1 MRRPT
6 ISNELCK
13 LSVTSLAKAIGAHKL
28 YAIREPTPLTRITH
42 LNASR
47 IWDISSAD
55 VFLDKIFQFAHSD
68 VITGSAAS
76 LTNDNIFFTCSL
88 DKSCLIWDDREIGP
102 ALGNYVMFIFEKTK
116 KKKKSFLALTL
127 YEKHDVRLKDV
138 RWSPENND
146 CIIYAG
152 DEYGYI
158 LTIDERNSKIWFHI
172 MRI

>member
-13 LSVTSLAKAIGAHKL
+13 LSVTSLAKAIGAHRL

-47 IWDISSAD
+47 IWDMGSAD
-55 VFLDKIFQFAHSD
+55 LFLDKSFQFAHSD

-102 ALGNYVMFIFEKTK
+102 AL
-116 KKKKSFLALTL
+116 
-127 YEKHDVRLKDV
+127 DV

-158 LTIDERNSKIWFHI
+158 LTIDKRNSKMWFHLMCI
-172 MRI
+172 